1 MAPEPP
7 PSPEAPGSDM
17 RDTTKALIGHY
28 VDHTGLTGQ
37 VLEIGGHRL
46 AHSAVGL
53 FREPRFTYSGL
64 DLGPSDT
71 PNTIVADITD
81 CRAAVP
87 DASFDIVVSSD
98 VFEHLERPWLAA
110 AEIARILKP
119 GGLAITHTS
128 FSARNQPCPIDYWR
142 FSKEGLAFLFA
153 DLECLETGYDLS
165 ERRVDQPGFW
175 PSGGDSVPVDQ
186 LGGWRE
192 HWGVYHVGRKGPGP
206 AVPRFKD
213 SDHPLAGY
221 LRMDTQG
228 TVTNP
233 TMRGA
238 VRPPVT
244 DPLSAL
250 RPELVDM
257 VERLEGLEKLILDRS
272 AQLEDIARRSQR
284 LERRIDRVS
293 ASFPFR
299 TVLRI
304 RRGLYKLLK

>member
-1 MAPEPP
+1 
-7 PSPEAPGSDM
+7 M
-17 RDTTKALIGHY
+17 RDTTRALIGHY
-28 VDHTGLTGQ
+28 VDHLGLTGH

-46 AHSAVGL
+46 AQSATAL
-53 FREPRFTYSGL
+53 FPEPRFTFR
-64 DLGPSDT
+64 DLNLEASDIPS
-71 PNTIVADITD
+71 TIVADITD
-81 CRAAVP
+81 CRDTIP
-87 DASFDIVVSSD
+87 DASFDLVLSSE
-98 VFEHLERPWLAA
+98 VFEHINRPWLAA
-110 AEIARILKP
+110 AEIARILRP
-119 GGLAITHTS
+119 GGLAITYTV
-128 FSARNQPCPIDYWR
+128 FSGRSRPLPIDYWR
-142 FSKEGLAFLFA
+142 YSQECLEFLFA

-165 ERRVDQPGFW
+165 ERRTDQPGYW
-175 PSGGDSVPVDQ
+175 PSGRDSVPVDQ

-192 HWGVYHVGRKGPGP
+192 HWGVYHVGRKGFGP

-233 TMRGA
+233 QMRG
-238 VRPPVT
+238 VRPPAVT
-244 DPLSAL
+244 DPLHAL
-250 RPELVDM
+250 RPELADM

-299 TVLRI
+299 TALRI
-304 RRGLYKLLK
+304 RRRLYKMLK

>member
-1 MAPEPP
+1 
-7 PSPEAPGSDM
+7 M
-17 RDTTKALIGHY
+17 RDTTRALIGHY
-28 VDHTGLTGQ
+28 VDHLGLTGQ

-46 AHSAVGL
+46 ASSAKAS
-53 FREPRFTYSGL
+53 FPEPRFTFHDL
-64 DLGPSDT
+64 DLEVSDI

-81 CRAAVP
+81 CREAIP
-87 DASFDIVVSSD
+87 DASFDLVLSSE
-98 VFEHLERPWLAA
+98 VFEHVNRPWLAA
-110 AEIARILKP
+110 AEIARILRP
-119 GGLAITHTS
+119 GGLAITYTV
-128 FSARNQPCPIDYWR
+128 FSGRSRPLPIDYWR
-142 FSKEGLAFLFA
+142 FSQECLEFLFG

-165 ERRVDQPGFW
+165 ERRTDQPGYW
-175 PSGGDSVPVDQ
+175 RSGLDSVPVDQ

-192 HWGVYHVGRKGPGP
+192 HWGVYHVGRKGSGP
-206 AVPRFKD
+206 SVPRFKD

-233 TMRGA
+233 QLRG
-238 VRPPVT
+238 VQPPPGA

-250 RPELVDM
+250 RPELADM

-272 AQLEDIARRSQR
+272 AQLEEIARRSQR

-299 TVLRI
+299 TALRV
-304 RRGLYKLLK
+304 RRRLYKMLK

>member
-1 MAPEPP
+1 
-7 PSPEAPGSDM
+7 M

-28 VDHTGLTGQ
+28 VDHIGLTGR

-46 AHSAVGL
+46 SSSAVDL
-53 FREPRFTYSGL
+53 FPASRFSYSGL
-64 DLGPSDT
+64 DREPSDV

-81 CRAAVP
+81 CRDAVP
-87 DASFDIVVSSD
+87 DESFDLVLSSD

-119 GGLAITHTS
+119 GGLAITHTL
-128 FSARNQPCPIDYWR
+128 FSWRSHPRPIDYWR
-142 FSKEGLAFLFA
+142 FSKECLEFLFA
-153 DLECLETGYDLS
+153 ELDCLETGYDLS
-165 ERRVDQPGFW
+165 ERRQDRPGTW
-175 PSGGDSVPVDQ
+175 PDGGDSVPVDE

-192 HWGVYHVGRKGPGP
+192 HWSVYHVGRKGSGP
-206 AVPRFKD
+206 SVPVFKY

-228 TVTNP
+228 VVTNP
-233 TMRGA
+233 RLLGTS
-238 VRPPVT
+238 RPPVT
-244 DPLSAL
+244 DPLSTL
-250 RPELVDM
+250 RPELADM

-284 LERRIDRVS
+284 LERRLDRVS

-299 TVLRI
+299 TVLRV